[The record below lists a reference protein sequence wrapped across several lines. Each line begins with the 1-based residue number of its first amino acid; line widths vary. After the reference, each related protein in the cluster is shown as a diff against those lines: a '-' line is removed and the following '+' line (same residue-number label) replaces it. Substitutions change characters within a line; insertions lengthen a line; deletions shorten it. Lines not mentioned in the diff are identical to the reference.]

1 MFLAMLN
8 DDQQRAF
15 STLAFR
21 MVAADGS
28 ISAEERRAIRRL
40 RAELRVEEAG
50 TDDRDESALATV
62 FDTRRAKYAALLEL
76 LGLAHSD
83 REFHLD
89 EQSMVTAVAH
99 EMDVSADELARLDRW
114 VQDYVRHV
122 ESALA
127 MMAE

>member
-15 STLAFR
+15 SALAYR

-28 ISAEERRAIRRL
+28 ISAEERQAVRRL
-40 RAELRVEEAG
+40 RSELRVSESGADE
-50 TDDRDESALATV
+50 RDETELARA

-89 EQSMVTAVAH
+89 ERSMVTVVAH
-99 EMDVSADELARLDRW
+99 EMDVAADDLERLDLW
-114 VQDYVRHV
+114 VRDYVRHV
-122 ESALA
+122 ESALE
-127 MMAE
+127 MMRD